1 MLAFVS
7 LTRSEWVLAYYR
19 RQRARG
25 HCPAA
30 VAGNG
35 ATGAQVAP
43 DGTIPMTG
51 HDISLD
57 LFTTPDQLMSG
68 QRPFARPPGIL
79 WDEVDEEK
87 TSTIPVLRE
96 RRRGSR

>member
-1 MLAFVS
+1 
-7 LTRSEWVLAYYR
+7 
-19 RQRARG
+19 
-25 HCPAA
+25 
-30 VAGNG
+30 
-35 ATGAQVAP
+35 
-43 DGTIPMTG
+43 MTS

-57 LFTTPDQLMSG
+57 LFTTPDQLISC
-68 QRPFARPPGIL
+68 QRPFTRPPGIL

>member
-1 MLAFVS
+1 
-7 LTRSEWVLAYYR
+7 
-19 RQRARG
+19 
-25 HCPAA
+25 
-30 VAGNG
+30 
-35 ATGAQVAP
+35 
-43 DGTIPMTG
+43 MTSP
-51 HDISLD
+51 DISLD
-57 LFTTPDQLMSG
+57 LFTTPDQLISC